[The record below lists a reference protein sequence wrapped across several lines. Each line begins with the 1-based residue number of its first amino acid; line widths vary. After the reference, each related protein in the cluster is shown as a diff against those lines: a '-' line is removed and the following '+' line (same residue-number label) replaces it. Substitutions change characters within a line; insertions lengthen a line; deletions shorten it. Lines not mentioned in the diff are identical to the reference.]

1 MWFVPTNYITLS
13 DELHVSFL
21 FLSATLPD
29 AGKGLAPHW
38 QQKRSGRE
46 PFAEAV
52 LQVQCVHGGVAPC
65 CSYPDEAWHLRCAEL
80 LRKDRLPCQP
90 WFELHSTR

>member
-1 MWFVPTNYITLS
+1 MWFVPTNYITLT

-52 LQVQCVHGGVAPC
+52 HGAVRPSRR

-80 LRKDRLPCQP
+80 LRKDPTAA
-90 WFELHSTR
+90 F